1 MQITVN
7 GNNKEIEPDMS
18 IFQYLSKLQL
28 DLAGVV
34 VEINQ
39 KIIKKHEWDKIEIK
53 NGDMLELIS
62 FVGGG

>member
-7 GNNKEIEPDMS
+7 GNNAGLEPKMS
-18 IFQYLSKLQL
+18 IRQYLGTCQI

-39 KIIKKHEWDKIEIK
+39 KIIKKQEWEITELK
-53 NGDMLELIS
+53 DGDIVELIS

>member
-7 GNNKEIEPDMS
+7 GNNTGIEPKMN
-18 IFQYLSKLQL
+18 IRQYLGTRQI

-39 KIIKKHEWDKIEIK
+39 KIIKKQEWEITELK
-53 NGDMLELIS
+53 DGDIVELIS